1 MDRNEFVSTLR
12 AILTGEVPGDVVE
25 DNVRYYNS
33 YISQEIASGKSE
45 KEILESLGDPR
56 LIAKTIIDIY
66 QGPEKEVR
74 MEYDQETGR
83 SPEYH
88 HVNMNTW
95 YSRLLTFVIIGLI
108 LIVVFT
114 FLSWI
119 LPILLPVILVVW
131 FIRLLLQRR

>member
-83 SPEYH
+83 GPEYH